1 MRECRQHDMS
11 TRDTRIVVALP
22 AEAKPVNRHFGL
34 VRDNRAEDYPLY
46 RSEAVMLIVTGI
58 GSEAAAEA
66 TRWLCNYQPVS
77 DQTRWINL
85 GIAGHPALPI
95 GEALLAHTVSNA
107 EGGELIRIELPRC
120 RPCDTAPL
128 VTRSRPELEYSAEAL
143 FDMEAYG
150 FLRAALEASPPG
162 QAQCLKIISDN
173 LQNPVERINAKLVQE
188 LIGQRLGTLGALIS
202 LMEPDSVH

>member
-1 MRECRQHDMS
+1 MS
-11 TRDTRIVVALP
+11 TKDTRIVVALP
-22 AEAKPVNRHFGL
+22 AEAKPVYRHFGL
-34 VRDNRAEDYPLY
+34 VRDNRAEHYPLY
-46 RSEAVMLIVTGI
+46 RSGEVTLIVTGI
-58 GSEAAAEA
+58 GSEAAADA
-66 TRWLCNYQPVS
+66 TRWLCDYQPVS

-107 EGGELIRIELPRC
+107 EGGEQICIDLPHC

-128 VTRSRPELEYSAEAL
+128 ITRNKPELEYSAEAL

-150 FLRAALEASPPG
+150 FLSAVLETSLPG

-173 LQNPVERINAKLVQE
+173 RENPVKRINAKLVQE
-188 LIGQRLGTLGALIS
+188 LIEQRLGTLGALIS